1 MPKVAPYA
9 IAESTFST
17 EQFSRHWLLPTYMFY
32 FLIYNFPRK
41 VSKGLFALCFQRIVT
56 SISATLRNFAIHRT
70 NKLYIHRT
78 QSIIPTKIRKYI
90 FLAFQFPQFLYLV

>member
-41 VSKGLFALCFQRIVT
+41 VSKGLFTLCFQRIVT
-56 SISATLRNFAIHRT
+56 SISATLRNFA
-70 NKLYIHRT
+70 IHRT